1 MGEICN
7 LFQDAPDRL
16 RKKYIQLLEKFEIA
30 LQLTETQVIIP
41 SLMPPFANYPKPN
54 DTLNDITMNVDSYY
68 QPPMRRFWLADYI
81 PDGFW
86 PRLICRIAT
95 DQQIGK
101 VNTNSDSSIGTRG
114 TRRLHGPLLHNH
126 GSDLVLHA
134 PI

>member
-1 MGEICN
+1 MFITQLSLGMGEICN

-30 LQLTETQVIIP
+30 LQLTDTQVIIP
-41 SLMPPFANYPKPN
+41 SLMPHDANYPKPN
-54 DTLNDITMNVDSYY
+54 DALNDITMNVDSFY

-95 DQQIGK
+95 DHQIGK
-101 VNTNSDSSIGTRG
+101 VKSPSN
-114 TRRLHGPLLHNH
+114 
-126 GSDLVLHA
+126 A
-134 PI
+134 